1 MKRENIG
8 KLILSLISLLILIEL
23 ILYVNPSKLIIEIK
37 KIHTEAIF
45 IAFLLANIATLFRV
59 LKWWVLIDNISIK
72 ELIPIQLAGMMISN
86 LTPGKVGEPIKAFIL
101 KSLKGINV
109 SESLQSIIWERTLDL
124 IVLLIFTLIG
134 IVLFSKLLKFSIVGI
149 FISIIVITLLI
160 LVARSEKI
168 GRKFSKIK
176 WIRKY
181 INEEFVDAFYNSKIK
196 KEKIIISFILTVI
209 TWFLD
214 GLVYFVLFSSLS
226 PVGAEYVIIFP
237 ALLSIS
243 IVIGI
248 SSMLPGGLG
257 GTEASFIIIFSLI
270 GTAKTIA
277 AAIVFVGRALTLGYG
292 MILGYISFL
301 YLNKKLDILSG
312 LRR

>member
-149 FISIIVITLLI
+149 FISIIVI
-160 LVARSEKI
+160 
-168 GRKFSKIK
+168 
-176 WIRKY
+176 
-181 INEEFVDAFYNSKIK
+181 
-196 KEKIIISFILTVI
+196 
-209 TWFLD
+209 
-214 GLVYFVLFSSLS
+214 
-226 PVGAEYVIIFP
+226 
-237 ALLSIS
+237 
-243 IVIGI
+243 
-248 SSMLPGGLG
+248 
-257 GTEASFIIIFSLI
+257 
-270 GTAKTIA
+270 
-277 AAIVFVGRALTLGYG
+277 
-292 MILGYISFL
+292 
-301 YLNKKLDILSG
+301 
-312 LRR
+312 